1 MATECRGS
9 NHGSI
14 VPDNVSVLETK
25 RVLRFGHHSN
35 NLEWWHK
42 RIPNTEK
49 LRETV

>member
-42 RIPNTEK
+42 HIPNTEK